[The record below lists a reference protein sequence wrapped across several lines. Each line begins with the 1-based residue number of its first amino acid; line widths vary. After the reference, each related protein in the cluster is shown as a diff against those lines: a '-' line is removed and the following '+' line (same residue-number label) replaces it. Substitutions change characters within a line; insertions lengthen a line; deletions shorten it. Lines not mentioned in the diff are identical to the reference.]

1 MIYVYADDARHAP
14 RDTAGMT
21 PGVLKCLNR
30 HILSLCGGWRYNPPI
45 MNRRRSSSSKR
56 PARGTRRASP
66 SRANGRLRLIG
77 GDYRRRK
84 LPVLERPGL
93 RPTPD
98 RIRETLFNWLA
109 FELAGAHVLDLY
121 AGTGALG
128 LEALSRGAAQALF
141 VETESDVAASLSTN
155 IDTLGANGHV
165 QRQPAMAFLAGPV
178 TPFDIVFLD
187 PPFRQGHAVD
197 ACQALEE
204 HGWLSEE
211 ALIYLEIEH
220 ECEPRVPANWQL
232 HREVRAGD
240 GIGRLYRRHRA
251 T

>member
-1 MIYVYADDARHAP
+1 
-14 RDTAGMT
+14 
-21 PGVLKCLNR
+21 
-30 HILSLCGGWRYNPPI
+30 
-45 MNRRRSSSSKR
+45 MNRRRSSSAKR

-77 GDYRRRK
+77 GDYRRRQ

-109 FELAGAHVLDLY
+109 FELTGAQVLDLY

-128 LEALSRGAAQALF
+128 LEALSRGAAQAFF
-141 VETESDVAASLSTN
+141 VETDSDVAASLSAN
-155 IDTLGANGHV
+155 IATLNANGQVH
-165 QRQPAMAFLAGPV
+165 RQTAMAFLAGPV

-187 PPFRQGHAVD
+187 PPFRQGHAAD

-240 GIGRLYRRHRA
+240 GIGRLYRRQRA
-251 T
+251 A

>member
-1 MIYVYADDARHAP
+1 
-14 RDTAGMT
+14 MT

-30 HILSLCGGWRYNPPI
+30 HILSLCDGWRYNPPI
-45 MNRRRSSSSKR
+45 MNRRRSSSAKR
-56 PARGTRRASP
+56 PARGTQRASP
-66 SRANGRLRLIG
+66 SRASGRLRLIG
-77 GDYRRRK
+77 GDYRRRQ

-109 FELAGAHVLDLY
+109 FELVGARVLDLY

-128 LEALSRGAAQALF
+128 LEALSRGAAQACF
-141 VETESDVAASLSTN
+141 VETDSDVAASLSAN

-165 QRQPAMAFLAGPV
+165 RRQTAMAFLAGPV

-197 ACQALEE
+197 ACHALEE

-211 ALIYLEIEH
+211 AWIYLEIEH
-220 ECEPRVPANWQL
+220 ECEPRVPTNWHL

-240 GIGRLYRRHRA
+240 GIGHLYRRCH
-251 T
+251 TE

>member
-1 MIYVYADDARHAP
+1 
-14 RDTAGMT
+14 
-21 PGVLKCLNR
+21 
-30 HILSLCGGWRYNPPI
+30 
-45 MNRRRSSSSKR
+45 MNRRRSSSAKHS
-56 PARGTRRASP
+56 ARGTRRSAS
-66 SRANGRLRLIG
+66 SRARGRLRLIG
-77 GDYRRRK
+77 GDYRRRQ

-109 FELAGAHVLDLY
+109 FGLAGARVLDLY

-141 VETESDVAASLSTN
+141 VETDSDIAASLSTN
-155 IDTLGANGHV
+155 IATLDANGHV
-165 QRQPAMAFLAGPV
+165 QRQTAMAFLAGPV

-187 PPFRQGHAVD
+187 PPFRQGHAAD

-204 HGWLSEE
+204 RGWLSEE

-220 ECEPRVPANWQL
+220 ECEPRVPANWHL
-232 HREVRAGD
+232 HRDVQAGD
-240 GIGRLYRRHRA
+240 GIGRLYRRRHA

>member
-1 MIYVYADDARHAP
+1 
-14 RDTAGMT
+14 
-21 PGVLKCLNR
+21 
-30 HILSLCGGWRYNPPI
+30 

-56 PARGTRRASP
+56 PAHGTRRASP

-77 GDYRRRK
+77 GDYRRRQ

-220 ECEPRVPANWQL
+220 ESVPQVPANWQL
-232 HREVRAGD
+232 HREVSAGD

>member
-30 HILSLCGGWRYNPPI
+30 HILSLCGGWRYNPLI

-77 GDYRRRK
+77 GDYRRRQ

-220 ECEPRVPANWQL
+220 ESVPQVPANWQL